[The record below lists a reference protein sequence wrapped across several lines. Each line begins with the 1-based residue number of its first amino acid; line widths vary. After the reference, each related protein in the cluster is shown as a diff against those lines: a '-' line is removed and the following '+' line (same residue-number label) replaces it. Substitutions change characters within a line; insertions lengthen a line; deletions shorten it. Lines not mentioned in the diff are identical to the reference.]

1 MKRSRGFTLVELLV
15 VIAIIGILVAL
26 LLPAVQAAREAA
38 RRMSCGNNLHQMA
51 IALHNYMDK
60 TQEALPRGAEV
71 TRGLACCCNS
81 ADWSL
86 GHTVHTMLLPYVE
99 QQALYDRY
107 NMNVPFWAQTPGII
121 NQKIPNYLCP
131 SAREHIVGT
140 ATNLSSGSSNPAPYV
155 SQDVYPHNY
164 PAAGTNHGWGGCG
177 RHGSSAVNG
186 VFAMRYGILE
196 ENGTR
201 ADPRVK
207 LSTITDGTSN
217 TMAFAETAQG
227 RPTYYGGSGP
237 THSWMNQRGKGWA
250 DPVYN
255 STLFSVGPLSTPNS
269 LVSQYGGYNA
279 SNATS
284 YHPGGVQVAFMDGNV
299 RFMSQT
305 INGATWAALGTPHG
319 GEPVSIPD

>member
-51 IALHNYMDK
+51 IGLHNYMDV
-60 TQEALPRGAEV
+60 TAEALPRGVEV
-71 TRGLACCCNS
+71 TRGRSCCCAN

-86 GHTVHTMLLPYVE
+86 GHTVHTMLLPFVE
-99 QQALYDRY
+99 QQPLYDQY
-107 NMNVPFWAQTPGII
+107 NMSIPYWAQAPGII
-121 NQKIPNYLCP
+121 DTPIPNYKCP
-131 SAREHIVGT
+131 SAREHIIRT
-140 ATNLSSGSSNPAPYV
+140 ASNFSAGASNPAPYIA
-155 SQDVYPHNY
+155 QDVYPHNY
-164 PAAGTNHGWGGCG
+164 PAAGTLHGWGGCG
-177 RHGSSAVNG
+177 RHGSSAQNG
-186 VFAMRYGILE
+186 VFSIRYGILD

-201 ADPRVK
+201 LDPRVK
-207 LSTITDGTSN
+207 LATITDGTSN
-217 TMAFAETAQG
+217 TMAFSETAQG

-237 THSWMNQRGKGWA
+237 THSWTNERGKGWA
-250 DPVYN
+250 DPQYN
-255 STLFSVGPLSTPNS
+255 STLFSIGPLSTPNS

-299 RFMSQT
+299 RFVTET
-305 INGATWAALGTPHG
+305 IEGRIWHGLGTPHG
-319 GEPVSIPD
+319 GETVSPP